1 VEHKNVKSH
10 FRRDV
15 AGVIALEIPRGS
27 QQFRLSRKPPAS
39 INSDRHDLDG
49 RTHAWRL
56 IIAFAQYVIAHDQ
69 GSRRQPELHNVRQRA
84 TTLAV
89 CMRPMNN

>member
-1 VEHKNVKSH
+1 MKSH

-27 QQFRLSRKPPAS
+27 QQFRLSRKPSAS
-39 INSDRHDLDG
+39 VNSDRPDLDG

-56 IIAFAQYVIAHDQ
+56 IIAFAHVIAHDQ
-69 GSRRQPELHNVRQRA
+69 GSRHRPELHNVRQRA
-84 TTLAV
+84 ATPTLAV